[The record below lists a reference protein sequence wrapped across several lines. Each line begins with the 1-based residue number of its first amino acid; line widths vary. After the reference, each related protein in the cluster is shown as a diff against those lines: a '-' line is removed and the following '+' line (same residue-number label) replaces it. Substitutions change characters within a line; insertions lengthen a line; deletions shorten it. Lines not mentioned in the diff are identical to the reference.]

1 MPSSDIMSLMGA
13 SFNARASL
21 LNSISP
27 RFLRHEKKILIKVD
41 SGSPFTPNKPSRP
54 SGAERNMTRDIFVV
68 IGTEMTFQKKIA
80 NTPEINPPSTTLR
93 VFNCP

>member
-27 RFLRHEKKILIKVD
+27 VFFAMKKKILIKVD
-41 SGSPFTPNKPSRP
+41 RGSPFTPNRPSRP

-68 IGTEMTFQKKIA
+68 IGTEMTFQKKNCQYPRNQSSFHYIA
-80 NTPEINPPSTTLR
+80 CL
-93 VFNCP
+93 